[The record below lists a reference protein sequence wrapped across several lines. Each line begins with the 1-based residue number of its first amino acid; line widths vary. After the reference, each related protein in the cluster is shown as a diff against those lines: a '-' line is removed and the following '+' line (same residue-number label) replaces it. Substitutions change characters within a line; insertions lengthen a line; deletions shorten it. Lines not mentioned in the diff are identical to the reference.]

1 LASKDFDHVSSEIDK
16 LRAQIEEHNYRYYI
30 LEDPVISDAE
40 FDHLFNKLKHLEER
54 YPELIT
60 PNSPT
65 QRVGVAPAGSFAPV
79 THLSPMLS
87 LANAFTE
94 EDVSAFDKRV
104 HQKLMIDVPIEY
116 VCETKLDGVAVS
128 LSYEHGNLVRAA
140 TRGDGTV
147 GEDITLNIRTIY
159 AVPLRLRG
167 KHYPKMLEVRGEVY
181 LTKTAFEELNNKA
194 RERNQKVFVNP
205 RNAASGSLRQLDPQI
220 TAERSL
226 NIYFFAL
233 GAISQG
239 YPLPKNHYELLKQL
253 KAWGFRVSSEI
264 RVVSG
269 VEGCLAYYQKIAA
282 KRNNLSYEID
292 GVVYKVNDLQAQS
305 VLGFVSR
312 APRWAIAHKFP
323 ASEEH
328 TEVLDV
334 EFQVGRTGIL
344 TPIARL
350 KPVFVGGATISN
362 ATLHN
367 LDEAHRK
374 DVRVGDTV
382 IVRRAGDV
390 IPEVA
395 GVVLEKRPPKTYPI
409 KLPKHC
415 PVCHSEV
422 IKPEGEAYAR
432 CTGGLFCR
440 AQLQNSILHFA
451 SRRAMDIEGLGFKIV
466 DQLLET
472 GLIKNVVDI
481 YRLNEHELSSLER
494 MGDKSAENLI
504 KAIRKSEQ
512 TTLSRFLYAMG
523 IREVGEAIALALSS
537 HFHRIENIMDADEE
551 TLQEVA
557 DIGPVVAAQIAAFF
571 RQECNRQIIKELR
584 ELGVSWKEVTKKEG
598 ARLAKQTFVITGT
611 LKSMSRD
618 EAKEL
623 LQSLGAKVA
632 GSVSSKT
639 THVVV
644 GDDPGSKYER
654 ALELGIPILDEKAFL
669 KLVR

>member
-1 LASKDFDHVSSEIDK
+1 LASKDFDHVSSEIGK

-30 LEDPVISDAE
+30 LEDPVISDAK

-65 QRVGVAPAGSFAPV
+65 QRVGVAPAGSFVSV

-104 HQKLMIDVPIEY
+104 HQKLMIDAPIEY

-128 LSYEHGNLVRAA
+128 LIYENGSLVRAA

-239 YPLPKNHYELLKQL
+239 HPLPKNHYELLKQL

-269 VEGCLAYYQKIAA
+269 VEGCLAYYQKIVA
-282 KRNNLSYEID
+282 KRNDLSYEID
-292 GVVYKVNDLQAQS
+292 GVVYKVNDLLAQS
-305 VLGFVSR
+305 KLGFVSR

-395 GVVLEKRPPKTYPI
+395 GVVFEKRPPKTHPI

-451 SRRAMDIEGLGFKIV
+451 SRRAMDIDGLGFKLV

-472 GLIKNVVDI
+472 GLIKTVVDI
-481 YRLNEHELSSLER
+481 YRLKKQELASLAR

-512 TTLSRFLYAMG
+512 TTLPRFLYAMG
-523 IREVGEAIALALSS
+523 IREVGEATALALSS
-537 HFHRIENIMDADEE
+537 HFHRIENIMDANEE

-644 GDDPGSKYER
+644 GDNPGSKYER